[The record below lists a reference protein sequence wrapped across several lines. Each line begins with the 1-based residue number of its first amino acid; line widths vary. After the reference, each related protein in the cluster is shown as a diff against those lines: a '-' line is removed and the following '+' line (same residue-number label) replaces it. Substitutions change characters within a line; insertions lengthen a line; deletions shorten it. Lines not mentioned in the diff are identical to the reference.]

1 MAPERPAGVADVAEL
16 VGFGLYPEAARRL
29 LRLSPDELKAAVR
42 ELAVSNPDGLV
53 RLAVELAEDP
63 AAFGRVLEGLRGSP
77 NAAGILEA
85 LTQADLPKERL
96 KEVRRELFRAG
107 GRPAPRARARE
118 AEADP
123 VLRAFSTPVTL
134 DRAREL
140 IILFR
145 GAVGGLYILAFEIGP
160 GGVDLSYRES
170 VLSRLEAE
178 VASLRRAAA
187 DADLE
192 LFELEPDEARDVLW
206 NRRGGAG
213 LSPAAAAWV
222 ERVGRPRQEFAEHPV
237 YRLVNRSEVRFN
249 PQYLAES
256 DKVAAD
262 EPHLWHW
269 FIPLRLLRD
278 FVREARNLL
287 GTQVLL
293 DEDTQRRRWADL
305 VGRAVRSL
313 FDDRPEVRQTRVGAL
328 EDLALLYARAGRL
341 LTARRIL
348 AAALALAD
356 HDQDPARIPLL
367 GALVDAA
374 VGASLPAQA
383 RSRAEELGLW
393 VPAQEE
399 VEAGEEPPDRTRGG
413 LWLPRS

>member
-1 MAPERPAGVADVAEL
+1 MTSERPAAATEVAEL
-16 VGFGLYPEAARRL
+16 LGFKLYPEAARRL
-29 LRLSPDELKAAVR
+29 GRLGPGEFDPTVR
-42 ELAVSNPDGLV
+42 ELAATNPEGLV
-53 RLAVELAEDP
+53 RLAVELAADP
-63 AAFGRVLEGLRGSP
+63 AAFGRLLGALRGSP
-77 NAAGILEA
+77 HAVGVLGELAR
-85 LTQADLPKERL
+85 ADLPRERL

-107 GRPAPRARARE
+107 GRAAPRARPRE

-134 DRAREL
+134 ERAREL

-145 GAVGGLYILAFEIGP
+145 GAVGGLYILGFDIGP
-160 GGVDLSYRES
+160 GGVDLGYRES

-178 VASLRRAAA
+178 IANLRRAAA
-187 DADLE
+187 EADLE

-213 LSPAAAAWV
+213 LSPAAATWL
-222 ERVGRPRQEFAEHPV
+222 ERVGRPHQEFAEHPV
-237 YRLVNRSEVRFN
+237 YRLINRSEVRFN

-256 DKVAAD
+256 DKVAVD

-269 FIPLRLLRD
+269 FIPLRLLRE

-293 DEDTQRRRWADL
+293 DEETQRRRAADL
-305 VGRAVRSL
+305 AARAVRSL
-313 FDDRPEVRQTRVGAL
+313 FDGNPEVRQVRVGAL
-328 EDLALLYARAGRL
+328 EDLALMYARADRT

-356 HDQDPARIPLL
+356 PEQDPGRIPLL
-367 GALVDAA
+367 LALVDTAL
-374 VGASLPAQA
+374 GASLPAQA
-383 RSRAEELGLW
+383 RTRAEELGLW
-393 VPAQEE
+393 VPAA
-399 VEAGEEPPDRTRGG
+399 EAAEEPPDRTPGG

>member
-1 MAPERPAGVADVAEL
+1 MASERPAGVADVAEL

-29 LRLSPDELKAAVR
+29 LRLGPDELKAAVR

-53 RLAVELAEDP
+53 RLAVELARDP

-77 NAAGILEA
+77 DAAGILEA
-85 LTQADLPKERL
+85 LTRADLPKERL

-107 GRPAPRARARE
+107 GRAAPRARPQQ

-134 DRAREL
+134 ERAREL

-145 GAVGGLYILAFEIGP
+145 GAVGGLYILAFEIDP

-178 VASLRRAAA
+178 VASLRRAATEV
-187 DADLE
+187 DLE

-206 NRRGGAG
+206 NRRGGVAFAA
-213 LSPAAAAWV
+213 AAAAWLD
-222 ERVGRPRQEFAEHPV
+222 RIGRPRQEFAEHPV
-237 YRLVNRSEVRFN
+237 YRLINRSEVRFN

-269 FIPLRLLRD
+269 FIPVRLLRD
-278 FVREARNLL
+278 FIREARNLL

-293 DEDTQRRRWADL
+293 DEDTQRRRWTDL

-313 FDDRPEVRQTRVGAL
+313 FDGKPEVRQARVGAL

-356 HDQDPARIPLL
+356 PDQDPGRVPLL
-367 GALVDAA
+367 GALVDTAL
-374 VGASLPAQA
+374 GASLPAQA
-383 RSRAEELGLW
+383 RTRAEELGLW
-393 VPAQEE
+393 VPAQE
-399 VEAGEEPPDRTRGG
+399 AGAEEQPPDRTRGG

>member
-1 MAPERPAGVADVAEL
+1 MGPGRPAAEITEL
-16 VGFGLYPEAARRL
+16 VGFGLYAEAARLLERL
-29 LRLSPDELKAAVR
+29 GPEEFDAAVR
-42 ELAVSNPDGLV
+42 SLAASNPDGLI
-53 RLAVELAEDP
+53 RLASELAADP
-63 AAFGRVLEGLRGSP
+63 AAFSRLLGALRGSP
-77 NAAGILEA
+77 NAAEVLGA
-85 LTQADLPKERL
+85 LAQVSLPRDRL

-107 GRPAPRARARE
+107 GRAAPRARPRE

-123 VLRAFSTPVTL
+123 ILRAFSTPVTL
-134 DRAREL
+134 ERAREL
-140 IILFR
+140 VILFR
-145 GAVGGLYILAFEIGP
+145 GVVGGLYILAFEIGP

-178 VASLRRAAA
+178 VANLRRAATG
-187 DADLE
+187 ADLG

-206 NRRGGAG
+206 NRRGGAAFA
-213 LSPAAAAWV
+213 PAAAAWL
-222 ERVGRPRQEFAEHPV
+222 ERVGRPRQDFAEHPV
-237 YRLVNRSEVRFN
+237 YRLVTRSEVRFN
-249 PQYLAES
+249 PQHLAES

-313 FDDRPEVRQTRVGAL
+313 FDDNPEVRQARVGAL
-328 EDLALLYARAGRL
+328 EDLALLYARADRL

-348 AAALALAD
+348 AAALALAAP
-356 HDQDPARIPLL
+356 DQDPARIPLL
-367 GALVDAA
+367 AALVDTAL
-374 VGASLPAQA
+374 GASLPAQA
-383 RSRAEELGLW
+383 RTRAEELGLW
-393 VPAQEE
+393 VPAREE
-399 VEAGEEPPDRTRGG
+399 AVQEPPGRRSGR
-413 LWLPRS
+413 LWLPQT